1 MDARHGPQER
11 RTRERFAAAASADA
25 VAAAADAGPD
35 AKWLVENDCPGPGP
49 EELEVE
55 EGLLLPP
62 VLGPAGGV
70 TWSGF
75 IGAYGYPWAIRGERT
90 IRKRKAASDAVPDAV
105 CEWV

>member
-1 MDARHGPQER
+1 M
-11 RTRERFAAAASADA
+11 
-25 VAAAADAGPD
+25 
-35 AKWLVENDCPGPGP
+35 
-49 EELEVE
+49 E

-90 IRKRKAASDAVPDAV
+90 IRNGRPRPMPCPTPCVSGCDGKDGGWGFGKGVMPSVFKSGNLNFI
-105 CEWV
+105 